1 MDFSENSVFKLK
13 KINVSDVN
21 KNVAKLLLPDEQI
34 ISAYKTIRDQVIFT
48 NKRIIPIDVHGL
60 TGTKQEFFTLPY
72 SKVLYFG
79 VQTPALV
86 ELSIKD
92 AELALFFANEM
103 KVVFEF
109 KGDSDILEIGK
120 MISQYVL

>member
-34 ISAYKTIRDQVIFT
+34 ISAYKTVRDQVIFT
-48 NKRIIPIDVHGL
+48 NKRIIPIDVQGL

-92 AELALFFANEM
+92 AELALFFANKM

>member
-79 VQTPALV
+79 V
-86 ELSIKD
+86 
-92 AELALFFANEM
+92 
-103 KVVFEF
+103 
-109 KGDSDILEIGK
+109 
-120 MISQYVL
+120 